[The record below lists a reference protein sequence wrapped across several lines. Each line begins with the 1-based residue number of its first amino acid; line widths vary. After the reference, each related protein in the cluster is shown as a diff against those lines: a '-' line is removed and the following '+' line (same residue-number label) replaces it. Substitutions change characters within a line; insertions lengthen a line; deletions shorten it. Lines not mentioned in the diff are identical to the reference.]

1 MKFPRVYELNYHFF
15 LKPVRGIGKYT
26 QTALISLYSI
36 PMTPKTRKRLLRLI
50 LIPILSLLLLI
61 GVAVAILYSQ
71 QQRLVRIA
79 VDQLNKQL
87 PGELTVGGSNITI
100 FQNWPYISIGL
111 QDVKFYPDKQA
122 TGRPIYAAERMF
134 VGFSLPD
141 ILKQK
146 YRVKAIVLK
155 NGSLRLIQDTTGR
168 LNIVEASQIATDT
181 ATAAKDT
188 TSKAMDLDIKKFV
201 LKNMD
206 ITYVDKRS
214 GQHVNTHIDR
224 IQAAFQLDSNSK
236 VVTDLKGALLV
247 DYTRPGDTTLFRHKH
262 LETDIRLSY
271 DMPAKYLKVSEGKIR
286 LEDAVFNVTGTA
298 DLLHDNTVDL
308 QITGDKPDFRQL
320 FAFAPPSV
328 AKELKHFKYD
338 GVLNFN
344 AKIKGRL
351 KAGEMPG
358 IELSFACSKAW
369 LHNTEAN
376 KKLDSL
382 SFKGY
387 YTNGAAHN
395 LRTSE
400 LRLTDMHARPDKG
413 VFNGNF
419 VMRDFTDPK
428 ILMQINSELELGFI
442 GAFLGIKDL
451 QRITGYINL
460 KMDFKELVDLS
471 LPEQSM
477 AKLTQGIQSEL
488 TVRHLTFR
496 IPNYPHMIENLD
508 LHAAMKDG
516 FVRLDSMAFRLG
528 GSDLRLDGS
537 ISDLP
542 SLFHHQEKPVQVLL
556 NAHSDKLVL
565 KELMAFDSAR
575 SAKAK
580 EEIYGFTIG
589 LSLETSVKEL
599 QHPSPLPKGKFK
611 LQNLSASFKNY
622 PHAFHDFG
630 AELTIAD
637 TSLLLRNLTGN
648 IDSTDIRFSGRVNN
662 YALWFEKVKKGRTR
676 IAFDFKSQHLAMKD
690 LLGRKSRQLI
700 PPDYRD
706 EVGSN
711 IWLRSRSDLRYDSIF
726 RFANIKIA
734 NISGALKK
742 HTYQLDSI
750 SGNVKF
756 GIDNFVKIDTL
767 KGKIGNT
774 DFNIS
779 MRLYTGKD
787 TLRRKKENYLQFSS
801 RLLDVDQLTN
811 YVAEEQKEEV
821 TAETD
826 STAAPKPTVTT
837 VASTTHAS
845 AFNIFQV
852 PFIDFNASVNIGR
865 IRYHHIGIKN
875 LFTNLRM
882 QASQDIWLD
891 TLGLEMAGG
900 RANAR
905 AHFDGT
911 DPKRITLSSTIA
923 VEDMN
928 IEKLMLKLDN
938 FGQDYTI
945 NKNIK
950 GTLSGQI
957 KSNMLVHPDLTP
969 QIDGSDAIMD
979 LEIINGVL
987 VNFAPMQ
994 AMGSYFKDKNL
1005 NKVRFDTLRNT
1016 LTFKNGALFIPDM
1029 NINSSLG
1036 FIEISG
1042 KQSLNMQME
1051 YYLRIPLKMV
1061 TSAGFRMLFGKKQE
1075 EVDPDQVDAIEY
1087 RDKDKRVRFMN
1098 LKITGTPDNYK
1109 VGLGKAKKSVAST
1122 SAQTSSQ
1129 N

>member
-1 MKFPRVYELNYHFF
+1 M
-15 LKPVRGIGKYT
+15 
-26 QTALISLYSI
+26 
-36 PMTPKTRKRLLRLI
+36 MPKTRKRLFRFI
-50 LIPILSLLLLI
+50 LIPVLSLVLLI
-61 GVAVAILYSQ
+61 GIAVAILYSQ
-71 QQRLVRIA
+71 QQRLVGIA
-79 VDQLNKQL
+79 VDRLNKELQ
-87 PGELTVGGSNITI
+87 GELTVGGSDITI

-111 QDVKFYPDKQA
+111 KDVRFYADKNISNK
-122 TGRPIYAAERMF
+122 PIYAAERMF

-141 ILKQK
+141 ILDMDHK
-146 YRVKAIVLK
+146 YSVKAIVLK
-155 NGSLRLIQDTTGR
+155 NGHLSLEEDTAGR
-168 LNIVEASQIATDT
+168 LNIVEASHITSDTTTATTDT
-181 ATAAKDT
+181 SSQKL
-188 TSKAMDLDIKKFV
+188 DLDIKKFV

-206 ITYVDKRS
+206 ISYRDGRS
-214 GQHVNTHIDR
+214 RQHITTHIDR
-224 IQAAFQLDSNSK
+224 IQASFQLASDSMMAAE
-236 VVTDLKGALLV
+236 LKGTILV

-262 LETDIRLSY
+262 FSPDIQLSY
-271 DMPAKYLKVSEGKIR
+271 NLPKKFLKITQGKIR
-286 LEDAVFNVTGTA
+286 LEDALFSVTGTA
-298 DLLHDNTVDL
+298 DILHDNTLDL
-308 QITGDKPDFRQL
+308 KIEGDKPDFRQL
-320 FAFAPPSV
+320 FSFAPPSV

-338 GVLNFN
+338 GLLSFTATV
-344 AKIKGRL
+344 KGPV
-351 KAGEMPG
+351 KKGVQPG
-358 IELSFACSKAW
+358 IELNFACSKAW
-369 LHNTEAN
+369 LHNTQAN

-387 YTNGAAHN
+387 YTNGADHN
-395 LRTSE
+395 LKTSE
-400 LRLTDMHARPDKG
+400 LRLTNMHARPDKG
-413 VFNGNF
+413 IFDGNF

-428 ILMQINSELELGFI
+428 ILMQINSQLELEFI

-451 QRITGYINL
+451 QRLTGYINL

-471 LPEQSM
+471 MPEQSM
-477 AKLTQGIQSEL
+477 ARLTQGIQSEL
-488 TVRHLTFR
+488 TVKHLTFR
-496 IPNYPHMIENLD
+496 IPNYPHMIESLD

-516 FVRLDSMAFRLG
+516 FVKLDSLAFRLG
-528 GSDLRLDGS
+528 NSDIRLDGS

-542 SLFHHQEKPVQVLL
+542 ALFHHQEKPVHVLL
-556 NAHSDKLVL
+556 NAHSNKLIL
-565 KELMAFDSAR
+565 KELLAYDTAR

-580 EEIYGFTIG
+580 EEIYGFNIG

-599 QHPSPLPKGKFK
+599 QHPTPLPKGKFK
-611 LQNLSASFKNY
+611 LQNLYASFKNY

-637 TSLLLRNLTGN
+637 TSLLLRNFAGN
-648 IDSTDIRFSGRVNN
+648 IDSTDIRLNGRINN
-662 YALWFEKVKKGRTR
+662 YALWFEKVKKGRTQ

-690 LLGRKSRQLI
+690 LLGRKSRQFV

-711 IWLRSRSDLRYDSIF
+711 IWLRSKSDLRYDSIF

-774 DFNIS
+774 DFNLS

-811 YVAEEQKEEV
+811 YVAEEQKEELS
-821 TAETD
+821 AETD
-826 STAAPKPTVTT
+826 STVATRPAVTT
-837 VASTTHAS
+837 VSSTSHAS
-845 AFNIFQV
+845 AFNVFQI

-875 LFTNLRM
+875 LFSNIRM
-882 QASQDIWLD
+882 LANQHIYLD

-900 RANAR
+900 KANAH
-905 AHFDGT
+905 AHFDGSN
-911 DPKRITLSSTIA
+911 PRKINLSSTIA

-957 KSNMLVHPDLTP
+957 KSNLQVHPDLTP
-969 QIDGSDAIMD
+969 QIDGSDAVMD

-987 VNFAPMQ
+987 INFAPMQ
-994 AMGSYFKDKNL
+994 AMSSYFKDKNL

-1016 LTFKNGALFIPDM
+1016 LTFRNGALFIPDM

-1051 YYLRIPLKMV
+1051 YYLRIPLKLV
-1061 TSAGFRMLFGKKQE
+1061 TSAGFRMLFGRKQE

-1109 VGLGKAKKSVAST
+1109 IGLGKAKKSLAST
-1122 SAQTSSQ
+1122 GAQQQSQ